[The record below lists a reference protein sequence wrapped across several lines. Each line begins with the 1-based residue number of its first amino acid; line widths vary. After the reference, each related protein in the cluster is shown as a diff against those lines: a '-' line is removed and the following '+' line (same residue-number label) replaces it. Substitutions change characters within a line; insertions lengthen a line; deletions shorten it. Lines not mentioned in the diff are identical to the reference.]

1 MNNTG
6 FVSGTLIHTDKGLVP
21 IQELKV
27 GDMVL
32 SRDEHNPDGALAYK
46 RVLNTFVSSSQQ
58 KIFKIEYE
66 ASRILRLENLIQ
78 AVADN
83 PRFNDSLAI
92 QHYCQQMIKEHR
104 MFDKYKGWASKTAIS
119 PCYFALYCTED
130 QILWLKELSW
140 ASILDKNENI
150 KQWKPTGY
158 EHNYTLMNFSNIPM
172 KYDVEHS
179 LLPTNIPDVAVQV
192 YESNMTPDNEDE
204 LPWVYG
210 VYDFRSGKPIEV
222 MNFTS
227 VPRERY
233 DLKANVDNI
242 ILSGDKNDPR
252 VAELLRKNGFLI
264 GSEIY
269 DHAQGYFEIDEDGN
283 NLKTKSSVYGNNGTE
298 AQKQADKAKRDE
310 YKYYKTRV
318 YSIEVEDYHTYFV
331 DRLGIW
337 CHDGISEINYKKQFE
352 FAKAM
357 LNSGFV
363 AGTLVHTDKGLV
375 PIQDI
380 KVGDRVLTQSPNS
393 EKGEAETTFK
403 PVQRALK
410 STEKWGIMTPVNGIY
425 CTDNQLFW
433 NDVYVYQA
441 TEINYKW
448 TKADYIEQGDKVY
461 HINPYID
468 KQGNEWP
475 VDGRYNEVSDPHN
488 IGGNFLIAT
497 SDPNVALYMV
507 SAHRGD
513 DISEIDKG
521 VIDFNSGE
529 PVEIFTRYEA
539 HSNQNAGNDY
549 GRSNYLSS
557 RRQLNTEPVD
567 SWLAYKYLDNT
578 ILEEQAEIEFYSRLL
593 YDYEIPDWD
602 TDINATSDAYTDYVY
617 NLQVADTHT
626 YFVGSYGIL
635 TYFNTPFD

>member
-6 FVSGTLIHTDKGLVP
+6 FVAGTLVHTDKGLVP

-27 GDMVL
+27 GDKVL
-32 SRDEHNPDGALAYK
+32 SRDEHNPDGELAYK

-58 KIFKIEYE
+58 KIFKIGYE

-78 AVADN
+78 AVVDN
-83 PRFNDSLAI
+83 PDLNDSLAI
-92 QHYCQQMIKEHR
+92 QHYCQQMVKEHPL
-104 MFDKYKGWASKTAIS
+104 FNKYNARYISEVS

-140 ASILDKNENI
+140 ASISDKNDNI
-150 KQWKPTGY
+150 SQWRITGY
-158 EHNYTLMNFSNIPM
+158 EYNYTLMNFSNIPM
-172 KYDVEHS
+172 KYDFEHS

-210 VYDFRSGKPIEV
+210 VYDFRSNKPIEI

-283 NLKTKSSVYGNNGTE
+283 NLKTKSSLYGNNGTE

-337 CHDGISEINYKKQFE
+337 CHDGISGINYKKQFE
-352 FAKAM
+352 LAKAM

-393 EKGEAETTFK
+393 EKGEADKAETTFK

-410 STEKWGIMTPVNGIY
+410 STEKWAIMTPVDGMY
-425 CTDNQLFW
+425 CTENQLFW
-433 NDVYVYQA
+433 IHISGEDKPRWFIAEFISRNDTVH
-441 TEINYKW
+441 
-448 TKADYIEQGDKVY
+448 
-461 HINPYID
+461 HISPERGSQNNIYDIY
-468 KQGNEWP
+468 
-475 VDGRYNEVSDPHN
+475 GRYDEQVNDPYK
-488 IGGNFLIAT
+488 IGGNYVIAT
-497 SDPNVALYMV
+497 SEPKVALFMGFCRDK
-507 SAHRGD
+507 HEGPG
-513 DISEIDKG
+513 EIDVG
-521 VIDFNSGE
+521 VADFRNGKALEVYTNDDNSILGKDSY
-529 PVEIFTRYEA
+529 VKNGSDMSWA
-539 HSNQNAGNDY
+539 DY
-549 GRSNYLSS
+549 
-557 RRQLNTEPVD
+557 
-567 SWLAYKYLDNT
+567 KFLDKANPEHR
-578 ILEEQAEIEFYSRLL
+578 LEIEYYSELIAAYRV
-593 YDYEIPDWD
+593 PDWD
-602 TDINATSDAYTDYVY
+602 TDSNAASDAYTDYVY

>member
-6 FVSGTLIHTDKGLVP
+6 FVAGTLIHTDKGLVP
-21 IQELKV
+21 IEQLEI

-32 SRDEHNPDGALAYK
+32 SRDEHNPDGELAYK

-66 ASRILRLENLIQ
+66 VSRILRLENLIQ

-92 QHYCQQMIKEHR
+92 QHYCQQMIKEHQ

-140 ASILDKNENI
+140 ASISDKNDNI
-150 KQWKPTGY
+150 NQWRTTGY
-158 EHNYTLMNFSNIPM
+158 EYNYTLMNFSNIPM

-233 DLKANVDNI
+233 DLKANVDNV

-363 AGTLVHTDKGLV
+363 AGTLVHTDKGLL

-433 NDVYVYQA
+433 IHVSREDKPRWLVAEFISRNDTINHIFPERGPGGGVYD
-441 TEINYKW
+441 IN
-448 TKADYIEQGDKVY
+448 
-461 HINPYID
+461 
-468 KQGNEWP
+468 
-475 VDGRYNEVSDPHN
+475 GRYHEDVHDPYD
-488 IGGNFLIAT
+488 IGGNYVIAT
-497 SDPNVALYMV
+497 SEPKVALFMGSLMFKHDEPGEIDIGVVDFRNGKALEVYTNDEDSILGKDCHVKDV
-507 SAHRGD
+507 S
-513 DISEIDKG
+513 DISWAEHNFLDK
-521 VIDFNSGE
+521 
-529 PVEIFTRYEA
+529 
-539 HSNQNAGNDY
+539 SNPEHQ
-549 GRSNYLSS
+549 
-557 RRQLNTEPVD
+557 
-567 SWLAYKYLDNT
+567 
-578 ILEEQAEIEFYSRLL
+578 IEIEYYSKLIEAYRV
-593 YDYEIPDWD
+593 PGWD
-602 TDINATSDAYTDYVY
+602 TDINAASDAYTDYVY

-626 YFVGSYGIL
+626 YFVGKQGVL
-635 TYFNTPFD
+635 TYFVTPFD